1 MAKPARGRR
10 RLAIGSSYGPSTW
23 NGGLSSG
30 HWGVLDARIARTVLG
45 RSDGARP
52 FATVCGAG
60 VEPWISCMLAHGRGR
75 WRPPVLRMAF
85 KRSRVRDSLR
95 LHCAIRGM
103 GGGGAAREAP
113 EPLAGPYILTDARG
127 W

>member
-30 HWGVLDARIARTVLG
+30 HWGVLDARIAGTVLG

-85 KRSRVRDSLR
+85 KRSRVRLPSAPLCHARPGLKTAVLR
-95 LHCAIRGM
+95 AAIT
-103 GGGGAAREAP
+103 AP
-113 EPLAGPYILTDARG
+113 DLA
-127 W
+127 